1 MRGLRS
7 FIQWTHPRVQFFEA
21 SNANITFPDA
31 QEPLFLHWGPG
42 EPTIRQACTRAD
54 KQKAIQQQQDEQQA
68 RWDAMLEQWQQ
79 KTGGDGPESPFV
91 TVSYE
96 DSHMKVGISRK

>member
-1 MRGLRS
+1 
-7 FIQWTHPRVQFFEA
+7 VQFFEA

-96 DSHMKVGISRK
+96 DSHMKVDISRK